1 MKSFYRHLPNIY
13 SEFVWEIDENQA
25 TGTIGLL
32 KVAVTVNPSLIHP
45 AYRAWMP
52 SRPMITATGD
62 TPGLAIGALLEIPSV
77 KLAWNSE
84 RLHRLQQQGQ
94 PRPVPAAPS
103 PQEQER
109 ADVKW
114 WIFDTIFGGI
124 VAITIF
130 YWLWR

>member
-1 MKSFYRHLPNIY
+1 MRSMYRHLPQIFP
-13 SEFVWEIDENQA
+13 EFIWEIDKNQA

-32 KVAVTVNPSLIHP
+32 KVAVAVNPTLIHP

-52 SRPMITATGD
+52 SRPTITAAGD
-62 TPGLAIGALLEIPSV
+62 TPGLALGALLEIPSV

-84 RLHRLQQQGQ
+84 RMHRLQQTE
-94 PRPVPAAPS
+94 PRPVPPAP
-103 PQEQER
+103 EGWER
-109 ADVKW
+109 ERTEAKW

-124 VAITIF
+124 VAIMLF